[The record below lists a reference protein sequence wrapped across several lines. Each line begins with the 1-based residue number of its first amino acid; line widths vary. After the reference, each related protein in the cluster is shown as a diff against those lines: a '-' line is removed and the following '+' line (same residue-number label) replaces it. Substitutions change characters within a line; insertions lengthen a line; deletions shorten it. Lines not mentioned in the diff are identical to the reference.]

1 MNQNI
6 KIHILNLNGNRDRE
20 RKKTAL
26 SSSGVGSTEF
36 ERNLLHIRGIKRF
49 IRKKSKHQ
57 TSNNSRSVC
66 VCFVYASFFLS
77 RSILHFFFMNRIF
90 YKTNYNFIPPTSK
103 SGHLFYTCLSQTD
116 YVQISHMQTCTMLFS
131 RSHFIWFMNG
141 TASIAKW
148 SADLLEL
155 KSMHWLDARPKTK
168 IKWFNIAE
176 PCLRLSLCVD
186 INGFYSF
193 RIM

>member
-20 RKKTAL
+20 RKKTAP

-77 RSILHFFFMNRIF
+77 RSILLFFFMNRIF

-116 YVQISHMQTCTMLFS
+116 YVQISHMHNVHDAFFALAFHLVYERHGIDCKMKC
-131 RSHFIWFMNG
+131 RFIG
-141 TASIAKW
+141 T
-148 SADLLEL
+148 
-155 KSMHWLDARPKTK
+155 
-168 IKWFNIAE
+168 
-176 PCLRLSLCVD
+176 
-186 INGFYSF
+186 
-193 RIM
+193 

>member
-1 MNQNI
+1 METVI
-6 KIHILNLNGNRDRE
+6 E
-20 RKKTAL
+20 SEKKTAP

-77 RSILHFFFMNRIF
+77 RSILLFFSWIEYFIRPITISF
-90 YKTNYNFIPPTSK
+90 HLLRRVGICFIPVWARLTMFRSA
-103 SGHLFYTCLSQTD
+103 TCT
-116 YVQISHMQTCTMLFS
+116 TCTMLFS